1 MNRGNGNMNSN
12 NNQLGKRKNGRGND
26 NEFSRKR
33 IELEEENEFGEP
45 ETEIESN
52 NNNKGKK
59 TLNVNV
65 NVKSN
70 DMNKINDI
78 ILALFQIQ
86 ATLRVS
92 HFLSEKKSDH
102 ETLDKFLK
110 KFNKKMDKFIEVW
123 MGKHEKFN
131 LAKNSQINVYQI
143 TKDQL
148 FTYLD
153 IVLEF
158 LTGDSMNNS
167 VYKLS
172 KYPLKNIMNN
182 KKNVDL
188 MSIRDDIVKNINRMK
203 YRLRLK

>member
-1 MNRGNGNMNSN
+1 MNRGFGNEEENSGNNANNEGNGSN
-12 NNQLGKRKNGRGND
+12 NNEKGKK
-26 NEFSRKR
+26 
-33 IELEEENEFGEP
+33 
-45 ETEIESN
+45 EIEIIRRNNNRNRNNGNGN
-52 NNNKGKK
+52 NNNE
-59 TLNVNV
+59 LNET
-65 NVKSN
+65 SSAN
-70 DMNKINDI
+70 DNKIADV
-78 ILALFQIQ
+78 ILAMFQIQ

-123 MGKHEKFN
+123 MGKHEKFD
-131 LAKNSQINVYQI
+131 LGKNRQVNVYQI
-143 TKDQL
+143 TKDEL

-153 IVLEF
+153 LVLQF

-172 KYPLKNIMNN
+172 KYTLGSVMNS

-188 MSIRDDIVKNINRMK
+188 MSIRDDIVRNINRMK
-203 YRLRLK
+203 YRLRLQ

>member
-1 MNRGNGNMNSN
+1 MSRIDSEGYNAN
-12 NNQLGKRKNGRGND
+12 NEKQKN
-26 NEFSRKR
+26 
-33 IELEEENEFGEP
+33 ELEEEVEEQ
-45 ETEIESN
+45 EEEEVLN
-52 NNNKGKK
+52 NNNGKGKGKGNK
-59 TLNVNV
+59 TLNITP
-65 NVKSN
+65 STN
-70 DMNKINDI
+70 DNKIADV
-78 ILALFQIQ
+78 ILAMFQIQ

-123 MGKHEKFN
+123 MGKHEKFD
-131 LAKNSQINVYQI
+131 LGKNRQVNVYQI
-143 TKDQL
+143 TKDEL

-158 LTGDSMNNS
+158 LTGDVVESN

-182 KKNVDL
+182 KKNIDL

-203 YRLRLK
+203 YRLRLE

>member
-1 MNRGNGNMNSN
+1 MNRFGSKEEAN
-12 NNQLGKRKNGRGND
+12 NANNKGPKRN
-26 NEFSRKR
+26 NE
-33 IELEEENEFGEP
+33 EEEENEEAL
-45 ETEIESN
+45 N
-52 NNNKGKK
+52 NNNGNGKGNKA
-59 TLNVNV
+59 LNITP
-65 NVKSN
+65 SAN
-70 DMNKINDI
+70 DNKIADV
-78 ILALFQIQ
+78 ILAMFQIQ

-123 MGKHEKFN
+123 MGKHKKFD
-131 LAKNSQINVYQI
+131 LGKNRQVNVYQI
-143 TKDQL
+143 TKDEL

-172 KYPLKNIMNN
+172 EYTLGSVMNS

-188 MSIRDDIVKNINRMK
+188 MSIRDDIVKNINQMK
-203 YRLRLK
+203 YRLGLE

>member
-1 MNRGNGNMNSN
+1 MNS
-12 NNQLGKRKNGRGND
+12 GRYG
-26 NEFSRKR
+26 
-33 IELEEENEFGEP
+33 EEENGNA
-45 ETEIESN
+45 N
-52 NNNKGKK
+52 NEMNNPVVKNPKNNEEEDEEENNEKKGKK
-59 TLNVNV
+59 ELNIRD
-65 NVKSN
+65 SSSTN
-70 DMNKINDI
+70 DNKISDI

-92 HFLSEKKSDH
+92 HFLSKKKSDH

-123 MGKHEKFN
+123 MGKHEKFD
-131 LAKNSQINVYQI
+131 LGKNRQVNIYQI
-143 TKDQL
+143 TKDEL
-148 FTYLD
+148 FAYLD

-172 KYPLKNIMNN
+172 KYTLGSVMNN

-188 MSIRDDIVKNINRMK
+188 MSIRDDIVRNINRMK
-203 YRLRLK
+203 YRLRLE

>member
-1 MNRGNGNMNSN
+1 MSNRGNNNVGTEENNVYQANTEEDIENNDENENELGEKLNTN
-12 NNQLGKRKNGRGND
+12 NNG
-26 NEFSRKR
+26 
-33 IELEEENEFGEP
+33 
-45 ETEIESN
+45 
-52 NNNKGKK
+52 KGKK
-59 TLNVNV
+59 VL
-65 NVKSN
+65 KISAN
-70 DMNKINDI
+70 DNKIADI

-123 MGKHEKFN
+123 MGKHEKFD
-131 LAKNSQINVYQI
+131 LGKNRQVNVYQI
-143 TKDQL
+143 TKDEL

-153 IVLEF
+153 LVLQF

-172 KYPLKNIMNN
+172 KYTLGSVMNN

-188 MSIRDDIVKNINRMK
+188 MSIRDDIVRNINRMK
-203 YRLRLK
+203 YRLRLE

>member
-1 MNRGNGNMNSN
+1 MNRNRFGNEEEVNNAKPDKKPN
-12 NNQLGKRKNGRGND
+12 NNEDG
-26 NEFSRKR
+26 
-33 IELEEENEFGEP
+33 ELEVEEEEVL
-45 ETEIESN
+45 N
-52 NNNKGKK
+52 NNNGNGKGNKEL
-59 TLNVNV
+59 TI
-65 NVKSN
+65 SAN
-70 DMNKINDI
+70 DNKIADV
-78 ILALFQIQ
+78 ILAMFQIQ

-123 MGKHEKFN
+123 MGKHEKFD
-131 LAKNSQINVYQI
+131 LGKNRQVNVYQI
-143 TKDQL
+143 TKDEL
-148 FTYLD
+148 FDYLD

-158 LTGDSMNNS
+158 LTGEVVESN

-172 KYPLKNIMNN
+172 KYPLKNVMNN

-203 YRLRLK
+203 YRLRLE

>member
-1 MNRGNGNMNSN
+1 MNRNRFGNEEEVNNAKPDKKPN
-12 NNQLGKRKNGRGND
+12 NNED
-26 NEFSRKR
+26 S
-33 IELEEENEFGEP
+33 ELEVEEEEVL
-45 ETEIESN
+45 N
-52 NNNKGKK
+52 NNNGNGKGNKEL
-59 TLNVNV
+59 TI
-65 NVKSN
+65 SAN
-70 DMNKINDI
+70 DNKIADV
-78 ILALFQIQ
+78 ILAMFQIQ

-131 LAKNSQINVYQI
+131 LGKNRQVNVYQI
-143 TKDQL
+143 TKDEL
-148 FTYLD
+148 FDYLD

-158 LTGDSMNNS
+158 LTGDVVESN

-172 KYPLKNIMNN
+172 KYPLKNVMNN

-203 YRLRLK
+203 YRLRLE

>member
-1 MNRGNGNMNSN
+1 MNRGRYG
-12 NNQLGKRKNGRGND
+12 
-26 NEFSRKR
+26 
-33 IELEEENEFGEP
+33 EEENGNANNEMNNPVVKNPKNNE
-45 ETEIESN
+45 EEDEEEISFN
-52 NNNKGKK
+52 NNEKKGKK
-59 TLNVNV
+59 ELNIRD
-65 NVKSN
+65 SSSTN
-70 DMNKINDI
+70 DNKIADI

-92 HFLSEKKSDH
+92 HFLSKKKSDH

-123 MGKHEKFN
+123 MGKHEKFD
-131 LAKNSQINVYQI
+131 LGKNRQVNIYQI
-143 TKDQL
+143 TKDEL
-148 FTYLD
+148 FAYLD

-172 KYPLKNIMNN
+172 KYTLGSVMNN

-188 MSIRDDIVKNINRMK
+188 KSIRDDIVRNINRMK
-203 YRLRLK
+203 YRLRLE

>member
-1 MNRGNGNMNSN
+1 MNRNNRFGNNQEPDKKPN
-12 NNQLGKRKNGRGND
+12 NNEED
-26 NEFSRKR
+26 
-33 IELEEENEFGEP
+33 ELEVEEEEV
-45 ETEIESN
+45 SN
-52 NNNKGKK
+52 NNNGNGKGNKG
-59 TLNVNV
+59 LNI
-65 NVKSN
+65 SAN
-70 DMNKINDI
+70 DNKIADV
-78 ILALFQIQ
+78 ILAMFQIQ

-123 MGKHEKFN
+123 MGKHEKFD
-131 LAKNSQINVYQI
+131 LGKNRQVNVYQI
-143 TKDQL
+143 TKDEL
-148 FTYLD
+148 FDYLD

-158 LTGDSMNNS
+158 LTGDVVESN

-172 KYPLKNIMNN
+172 KYPLKNVMNN

-203 YRLRLK
+203 YRLRLE

>member
-1 MNRGNGNMNSN
+1 MSRNNEEDELVSENEEGLN
-12 NNQLGKRKNGRGND
+12 NN
-26 NEFSRKR
+26 E
-33 IELEEENEFGEP
+33 
-45 ETEIESN
+45 
-52 NNNKGKK
+52 KGKK
-59 TLNVNV
+59 ELNIT
-65 NVKSN
+65 SSTN
-70 DMNKINDI
+70 DNKIADV
-78 ILALFQIQ
+78 ILAMFQIQ

-123 MGKHEKFN
+123 MGKHKKFD
-131 LAKNSQINVYQI
+131 LGKNRQVNVYQI
-143 TKDQL
+143 TKDEL
-148 FTYLD
+148 FAYLD

-158 LTGDSMNNS
+158 LTGDVVESN

-172 KYPLKNIMNN
+172 KYPLKNVMNN

-203 YRLRLK
+203 YRLRLQ

>member
-1 MNRGNGNMNSN
+1 MSRFDNERKKSGYTENNLKKELKVEEVEEEEEEEVEVVNNIMNSN
-12 NNQLGKRKNGRGND
+12 NETTTSAND
-26 NEFSRKR
+26 N
-33 IELEEENEFGEP
+33 
-45 ETEIESN
+45 
-52 NNNKGKK
+52 
-59 TLNVNV
+59 
-65 NVKSN
+65 
-70 DMNKINDI
+70 KIADV
-78 ILALFQIQ
+78 ILAMFQIQ

-123 MGKHEKFN
+123 MGKHKKFD
-131 LAKNSQINVYQI
+131 LGKNRQVNVYQI
-143 TKDQL
+143 TKDEL

-158 LTGDSMNNS
+158 LTGDVVESN

-182 KKNVDL
+182 KKNIDL

-203 YRLRLK
+203 YRLRLE